1 MFINKLNQLYKPKRI
16 LFYQEASMDQIDDFY
31 QGVIPEKIAAHTG
44 AFGTYDLPG
53 IFYVKDLEKEVI
65 GIEYRMEDER
75 VNYPADLSSVILE
88 GSFFYSIELDEEIEA
103 DRTFIDELFRKIA
116 QDDDAHR
123 VYTDLNIMDEPSV
136 VSVFTS
142 YKKIRILYEAKVYS
156 DRASYII
163 RDDVDCFDKQYLY
176 KAAYTDF
183 ITGHYTWNHL
193 VGFLEM
199 PMNAGITDYAFVHFD
214 IKQFRVINETFG
226 HIAANKVLC
235 NVVDAMKQADFVYA
249 SARCHNDNFA
259 MIIKD
264 MPEDEMIQT
273 LKHFFEELSHLEED
287 ENYKIYYR
295 CGVVPMQ
302 RSMLAGNRVADAG
315 KMAQALGT
323 GRAGTQITV
332 YTDQMHDDVSWGNY
346 IKGYVETAI
355 KEDEFVVYF
364 QPKFDILTEKVKG
377 AEALIRWN
385 YKKRE
390 FLPPSKFIPFFER
403 DGSIGEIDDVV
414 LRKVCQALARWKE
427 AGKPLY
433 PVSVNLSRERF
444 YEKDLITHL
453 EQIVDE
459 NGIPHHL
466 IDFEL
471 TESATYDN
479 TDYMLGILG
488 QLRGKGFKI
497 SMDDFGTG
505 YSSLS
510 LLTRMPI
517 DTLKIDKSFVDPV
530 STDGEREEDI
540 TVLRHI
546 IILAKELGFVTLAEG
561 AESKAQVDRLRELGC
576 EVIQG
581 YYYSKPVPETEY
593 ENYLKVDP
601 E

>member
-16 LFYQEASMDQIDDFY
+16 LYYQEASKEQTDAFY
-31 QGVIPEKIAAHTG
+31 KGVIPEKIAAHSG

-53 IFYVKDLEKEVI
+53 FFYIRGLEKEVI
-65 GIEYRMEDER
+65 GIEYRLDDER
-75 VNYPADLSSVILE
+75 ADYPTDLESVILDE
-88 GSFFYSIELDEEIEA
+88 AFFYSVELDEEINA
-103 DRTFIDELFRKIA
+103 DRTFINELFAQIA
-116 QDDDAHR
+116 RDDDAHR
-123 VYTDLNIMDEPSV
+123 VYTDLNITGEPSV
-136 VSVFTS
+136 ISVFTG

-156 DRASYII
+156 DRADYII
-163 RDDVDCFDKQYLY
+163 HDDTEHFDKQFLY
-176 KAAYTDF
+176 KAAYMDF
-183 ITGHYTWNHL
+183 ITGHFTWNHL
-193 VGFLEM
+193 VAFLEM
-199 PMNAGITDYAFVHFD
+199 PLNAGIRDYAFAHFD

-235 NVVDAMKQADFVYA
+235 NVVDAMNRADFVYA

-264 MPEDEMIQT
+264 MPEDEMIRT
-273 LKHFFEELSHLEED
+273 LEDFFEGLSRLEED
-287 ENYKIYYR
+287 ENYRIYYR

-302 RSMLAGNRVADAG
+302 RSMLSGNRVADAG

-332 YTDQMHDDVSWGNY
+332 YTDKMHGDISWGNY

-364 QPKFDILTEKVKG
+364 QPKYDIKTEKVKG

-403 DGSIGEIDDVV
+403 DGTIGEIDDVV
-414 LRKVCQALARWKE
+414 LRKVCRAMARWKD
-427 AGKPLY
+427 AGIPLH
-433 PVSVNLSRERF
+433 PVSVNLSRERL
-444 YEKDLITHL
+444 YEEDLINHL
-453 EQIVDE
+453 VGIVDE
-459 NGIPHHL
+459 SGIPHEL

-471 TESATYDN
+471 TESATYEN
-479 TDYMLGILG
+479 TEHMLGVLK
-488 QLRGKGFKI
+488 QLREKGFQI
-497 SMDDFGTG
+497 SLDDFGTG

-530 STDGEREEDI
+530 STADEREEDI

-546 IILAKELGFVTLAEG
+546 ITLAKELGFVTLAEG

-581 YYYSKPVPETEY
+581 YYYSRPVPENEY
-593 ENYLKVDP
+593 EKLCKC
-601 E
+601 